1 MYQQETTTVFLF
13 GFFLNACKG
22 ADLVLIPFSSI
33 NVTTNATSFVQNMPI
48 YKVNDGVVNDLSIER
63 SFSNCTCCAALSRPS
78 WVQLTLDN
86 IYLVER
92 VLIYGTGYFV
102 HPDNNFNI
110 SVSMGLTEE
119 SLQEEQFTSKNMTF
133 AEKTLNPPREIQ
145 FVRVTVYRVA
155 GVDDDFMG
163 LCEIMIYRQADCQL
177 GSYDVH
183 CSKRCHCLVGPCD
196 SVTGACEDGG
206 CEDGWKGIASAVCEK
221 SYYVLFAATLA
232 VSLVLGVVLAA
243 VIIFLVV
250 YIRRRHHQSTGR
262 ISADTESSP
271 QNDYEDLST
280 NRNHSNYDCLQMP
293 TFEKPGRTENIARSK
308 AASTNRLGQ

>member
-1 MYQQETTTVFLF
+1 MYSNEVWPSIKINRNCTINYASTERKGGKMYQQETTTVFLF

-163 LCEIMIYRQADCQL
+163 LCEIMIYRQA
-177 GSYDVH
+177 
-183 CSKRCHCLVGPCD
+183 
-196 SVTGACEDGG
+196 A
-206 CEDGWKGIASAVCEK
+206 AVCEK

>member
-1 MYQQETTTVFLF
+1 MYSNEVWPSIKINRNCTINYASTERKGGKMYQQETTTVFLF

-22 ADLVLIPFSSI
+22 A
-33 NVTTNATSFVQNMPI
+33 
-48 YKVNDGVVNDLSIER
+48 
-63 SFSNCTCCAALSRPS
+63 
-78 WVQLTLDN
+78 
-86 IYLVER
+86 
-92 VLIYGTGYFV
+92 V

-163 LCEIMIYRQADCQL
+163 LCEIMIYRQA
-177 GSYDVH
+177 
-183 CSKRCHCLVGPCD
+183 
-196 SVTGACEDGG
+196 A
-206 CEDGWKGIASAVCEK
+206 AVCEK